1 MKIASNFNMQFSD
14 DGNLVYFNINTR
26 ELFNVPLSYPGLLN
40 IIKIAFRESKSEIPF
55 KTGLLRR
62 SYSMDRI
69 NDETVRIYFDPSKI
83 IGSNRS
89 GRPVDVY
96 YPKYLK
102 EKSKTFNWLDLI
114 MRKFLRVLISEVRNM
129 NKEKQKEDMLKTAA
143 LLLFYKI
150 FTDDLKNKIK
160 EGSGA

>member
-26 ELFNVPLSYPGLLN
+26 ELFEVNLAYPGLMN
-40 IIKIAFRESKSEIPF
+40 AIKTAFRESKDTIPF

-62 SYSMDRI
+62 SYSMDRL
-69 NDETVRIYFDPSKI
+69 NEETIRVYFDPSKI
-83 IGSNRS
+83 IGATRY

-96 YPKYLK
+96 YAKYLK
-102 EKSKTFNWLDLI
+102 EKSKTFNWLDLV
-114 MRKFLRVLISEVRNM
+114 MRRFLRVLISEVRNM
-129 NKEKQKEDMLKTAA
+129 NKEKQKEDMLKTSA
-143 LLLFYKI
+143 LLLLYKA

-160 EGSGA
+160 EGSGT